1 MFSSSL
7 SPAGP
12 AVNADGSLKKY
23 PTPVPTTPATFA
35 AAEDNVDALRLIEEE
50 SLTLPDESGNTALI
64 WAADR
69 GSLSATQFLIK
80 LVDINHQGFIGNT
93 ALARAARG
101 GHVDCVNALLAA
113 PTINP
118 NIHNNKFQYPL
129 HYAAFKKHRD
139 CVKAMIASG
148 KCDYSVKDRKGR
160 IPAEDTSDSVIR
172 GMLSA
177 ATADSSFTD
186 EAPSSS

>member
-1 MFSSSL
+1 MFSTSL
-7 SPAGP
+7 APAGS

-23 PTPVPTTPATFA
+23 PTPVPTTPATLA
-35 AAEDNVDALRLIEEE
+35 AAEDNVDALRLIKVE
-50 SLTLPDESGNTALI
+50 SLTQPDECGNTALI

-69 GSLSATQFLIK
+69 GSLSTTQFLIK
-80 LVDINHQGFIGNT
+80 LVDINYQGFIGNT

-118 NIHNNKFQYPL
+118 NIRNNKFQYPL

-139 CVKAMIASG
+139 CVEAMIASG

-160 IPAEDTSDSVIR
+160 IPADDTSDIVIR
-172 GMLSA
+172 DMLNA
-177 ATADSSFTD
+177 AAD
-186 EAPSSS
+186 ASSSS